1 VPELHR
7 RAADWYEENGDPES
21 GLEHAEA
28 SGDKARV
35 ARLVASLA
43 SPAYES
49 GRIKTVEAWLDL
61 FGDEAELERYPAVAV
76 IGGWIHALQGQA
88 ADAER
93 WLDIAMRGADNGA
106 LPDGSTSARPWIALL
121 RAAMCEDG
129 VEQMLND
136 AEGALAELPPGSR
149 WRPTALL
156 LQGVAYVLLG
166 DDERGDAILAQA
178 AEAAE
183 SFGST
188 DTLAVAISE
197 RSLIAAARDDP
208 TAAEKL
214 SVRARELVDEGQLD
228 GYVTSSLEL
237 AATARALLRH
247 GRWDQARL
255 CLAAARRLTPFLNH
269 ALPWF
274 AVQTRLELA
283 RTYVALRDRQGA
295 RTLLSE
301 VRQILRQRPLLG
313 VLTDQTKAIQN
324 EVDRMP
330 EAGNGNGTGLT
341 GAELRLL
348 PLLATHFSFRE
359 IGEQLHVSRNTVKTQ
374 AISVYRKL
382 GVSNRSDAIE
392 RAGRLGLVDAAPRA

>member
-1 VPELHR
+1 
-7 RAADWYEENGDPES
+7 
-21 GLEHAEA
+21 
-28 SGDKARV
+28 
-35 ARLVASLA
+35 
-43 SPAYES
+43 
-49 GRIKTVEAWLDL
+49 
-61 FGDEAELERYPAVAV
+61 
-76 IGGWIHALQGQA
+76 
-88 ADAER
+88 
-93 WLDIAMRGADNGA
+93 
-106 LPDGSTSARPWIALL
+106 
-121 RAAMCEDG
+121 
-129 VEQMLND
+129 MLND

-183 SFGST
+183 SFGAT

-228 GYVTSSLEL
+228 GYVTSSIEL

-255 CLAAARRLTPFLNH
+255 CLTAARRLTPFLNH

-283 RTYVALRDRQGA
+283 RTYVGLRDRQGA

-301 VRQILRQRPLLG
+301 VRQILANAP
-313 VLTDQTKAIQN
+313 
-324 EVDRMP
+324 
-330 EAGNGNGTGLT
+330 
-341 GAELRLL
+341 
-348 PLLATHFSFRE
+348 
-359 IGEQLHVSRNTVKTQ
+359 
-374 AISVYRKL
+374 
-382 GVSNRSDAIE
+382 
-392 RAGRLGLVDAAPRA
+392 AGRPH